1 MFTRR
6 AGGQR
11 RVTNLSVQNVVR
23 TGDNMAG
30 LIPKDD
36 IKRLQRR
43 MNRLVEDTG
52 LSDIESRY
60 MPDIRRFQGKMNR
73 LVEDMVTE
81 PPLAPMDVAAPL
93 ADVKETDKEVI
104 VTMDLP
110 GVEKGDIN
118 IFVSEDSLEVK
129 AEQKKVTEE
138 KEEDFYR
145 KERTYSRLER
155 VLKLPAEVKSD
166 EAKASLK
173 DGVLE
178 VYLPKVEVTIKKK
191 VTIT

>member
-1 MFTRR
+1 MT
-6 AGGQR
+6 
-11 RVTNLSVQNVVR
+11 
-23 TGDNMAG
+23 G

-36 IKRLQRR
+36 IRRLQRR
-43 MNRLVEDTG
+43 MDRLMEDIG
-52 LSDIESRY
+52 ISDIEAKY
-60 MPDIRRFQGKMNR
+60 MPDLRRFQEKMNR
-73 LVEDMVTE
+73 LVEDMMTE
-81 PPLAPMDVAAPL
+81 PPQVPMDVAAPL

-104 VTMDLP
+104 VTMDFP

-129 AEQKKVTEE
+129 AEQKKEIEE

-145 KERTYSRLER
+145 RERTYSRLER
-155 VLKLPAEVKSD
+155 VLKLPAEVKPD

-178 VYLPKVEVTIKKK
+178 VRLPKVEVTIKKK